1 MATVR
6 FSTVLVND
14 IVALARNKMEPAIK
28 RAEETRPDHS
38 WGERIH
44 NLMFIDEMRL
54 VRSLPQGWFKE
65 IDEMRI
71 MSMVNDTEFS
81 MIFKLSTPLPW
92 PNELR
97 VTESYQPAR
106 SYYHGSSMGVVNL
119 KEHEMW
125 HEFMQEVSAYVDR
138 VKAAC
143 DRRNEFVDMVKQ
155 VVGTYTTLAPA
166 LKAWP
171 ALWDLIPEAD
181 KERHREVKERIK
193 KDTTL
198 DIDLNRLTAMA
209 TAAKLGV

>member
-6 FSTVLVND
+6 FSTALVND
-14 IVALARNKMEPAIK
+14 IVAIARNKMEPAIK

-65 IDEMRI
+65 IEEMRI
-71 MSMVNDTEFS
+71 TSMVNDTEFS

-97 VTESYQPAR
+97 VTESYQPVR
-106 SYYHGSSMGVVNL
+106 SYYQTTGNVNL

-125 HEFMQEVSAYVDR
+125 HEFMQEVTAYVDR
-138 VKAAC
+138 VKAAR
-143 DRRNEFVDMVKQ
+143 DRRDEFVDMVKQ
-155 VVGTYTTLAPA
+155 VVATYTTLAPA

-171 ALWDLIPEAD
+171 ALWDLIPED
-181 KERHREVKERIK
+181 VKERHREVKERTK

>member
-1 MATVR
+1 
-6 FSTVLVND
+6 
-14 IVALARNKMEPAIK
+14 
-28 RAEETRPDHS
+28 
-38 WGERIH
+38 
-44 NLMFIDEMRL
+44 
-54 VRSLPQGWFKE
+54 
-65 IDEMRI
+65 
-71 MSMVNDTEFS
+71 
-81 MIFKLSTPLPW
+81 
-92 PNELR
+92 
-97 VTESYQPAR
+97 
-106 SYYHGSSMGVVNL
+106 MGVVNL

>member
-1 MATVR
+1 
-6 FSTVLVND
+6 
-14 IVALARNKMEPAIK
+14 
-28 RAEETRPDHS
+28 
-38 WGERIH
+38 
-44 NLMFIDEMRL
+44 
-54 VRSLPQGWFKE
+54 
-65 IDEMRI
+65 MRI

-106 SYYHGSSMGVVNL
+106 SYYQTTGNVHL